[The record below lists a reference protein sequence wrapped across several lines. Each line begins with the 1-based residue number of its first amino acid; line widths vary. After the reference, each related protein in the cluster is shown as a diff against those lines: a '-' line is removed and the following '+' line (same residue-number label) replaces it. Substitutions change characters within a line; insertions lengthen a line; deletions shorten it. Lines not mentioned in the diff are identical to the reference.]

1 MTPIIAV
8 YIETSTKK
16 QPICKKKK
24 KRKKKM
30 IRQMKAVLGFQG
42 WQPLDKNMG
51 RN

>member
-24 KRKKKM
+24 KKN

>member
-24 KRKKKM
+24 KDKTNESS
-30 IRQMKAVLGFQG
+30 LGFQG